1 MKRVNSLY
9 LTRIE
14 TRYFLEGVDISN
26 PIKTVHVNAFG
37 LNKGEGLNRGSVKRG
52 SKTFVL

>member
-1 MKRVNSLY
+1 MKKVNSLY
-9 LTRIE
+9 FTRKE